1 MADEQK
7 PQDAAGAAAD
17 GQAPPAASQAVPQDA
32 LEKTNEE
39 LGEAAAGQ
47 TPVPSTPDGK
57 PAKQPSALKKF
68 LKKFNL
74 YLLLFALVV
83 LVGVVVTV
91 VAYLNSKKAPKEPS
105 IATKQLTQAD
115 LKQLANSDATVGDTG
130 QTLTVQGNAIFSG
143 QVLVRSNLNV
153 AGTIQLGG
161 EFDVPELV
169 VSNTANLNSTQ
180 VSSLQVSQ
188 GSTFQGLVT
197 VQNGLNVGGSTAF
210 SGPVTAGQI
219 TVTKL
224 IMSGN
229 ASLEIPNH
237 LNFTGA
243 SPGRTISPSVLGVG
257 GSASINGSDVTGTI
271 NINSGSGPT
280 AGCFMNVT
288 FNRPFTNTPHV
299 LISPV
304 DAAAGQTEYYVTRN
318 TTGFS
323 LCTNNAAPANQ
334 VFAFDYFITGT

>member
-115 LKQLANSDATVGDTG
+115 LK
-130 QTLTVQGNAIFSG
+130 
-143 QVLVRSNLNV
+143 
-153 AGTIQLGG
+153 
-161 EFDVPELV
+161 
-169 VSNTANLNSTQ
+169 
-180 VSSLQVSQ
+180 Q